1 MAFDYTLDD
10 QFERK
15 RSFALSNG
23 NTLYAERTDPYGFWK
38 LHLDKG
44 QLPER
49 YLGLYTTWDAVIQDV
64 ERYETDRKL
73 AAEEVT
79 LAQAKQKKAS

>member
-15 RSFALSNG
+15 RSFDLSNG
-23 NTLYAERTDPYGFWK
+23 NKLYAERTDPYGFWR

-49 YLGLYTTWDAVIQDV
+49 YLGYYTTWDAVVEDV
-64 ERYETDRKL
+64 QRYETDRKL
-73 AAEEVT
+73 AAEEVS
-79 LAQAKQKKAS
+79 LAQMKKKAS